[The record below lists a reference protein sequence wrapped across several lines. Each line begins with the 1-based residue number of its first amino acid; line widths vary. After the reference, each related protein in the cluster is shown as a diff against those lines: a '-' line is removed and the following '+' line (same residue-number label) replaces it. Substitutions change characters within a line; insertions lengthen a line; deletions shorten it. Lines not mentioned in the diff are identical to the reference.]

1 MIINPMNNNLRENNY
16 KNDFD
21 TLKMRIDFLLKSVT
35 EMSSMINKKDIE
47 MVKKMDEI
55 YRQAEEINREYDL
68 LVENLNKVDIEES

>member
-55 YRQAEEINREYDL
+55 YRQVEEINREYDL
-68 LVENLNKVDIEES
+68 LVENLNKVDIGES